1 MHYPID
7 AKTKKP
13 YGMPVPIKD
22 AVKELDEAVILPEP
36 KKPDKDKKR
45 K

>member
-13 YGMPVPIKD
+13 YGMPV
-22 AVKELDEAVILPEP
+22 EEP
-36 KKPDKDKKR
+36 KQPEKPIVEDKKGR
-45 K
+45 HK